1 MKAYQE
7 EHLPLKEVARRYRV
21 TAQLVRDL
29 VYEAKHRPEK
39 QWEAKQRMKEKEK
52 KRAAITMAVDCLQ
65 RKGSVIESSQKVCSL
80 VKETDELEV
89 SQKLVRQVL
98 KEFRLSFIKAKK
110 LHPQANSARN
120 LVLR

>member
-1 MKAYQE
+1 M
-7 EHLPLKEVARRYRV
+7 
-21 TAQLVRDL
+21 T
-29 VYEAKHRPEK
+29 
-39 QWEAKQRMKEKEK
+39 EKEK

-98 KEFRLSFIKAKK
+98 KEFRLSFIKAK
-110 LHPQANSARN
+110 SFT
-120 LVLR
+120 LRPTQQGTSSSGSNMRSP